1 MNVLINTVSGE
12 PVSALEG
19 ILIALLG
26 YLVVYI
32 GLTLLMLVVY
42 TLGKVFLAKGRQESV
57 AIKENA
63 ALDKATDT
71 GDDEEAAIVAMMAA
85 TVLLNQDAFE

>member
-1 MNVLINTVSGE
+1 MNVLINAVSGE

-19 ILIALLG
+19 ILIALAG

-42 TLGKVFLAKGRQESV
+42 ALGKVFVTAGSQESAV
-57 AIKENA
+57 PKEE
-63 ALDKATDT
+63 KASGKAVDT
-71 GDDEEAAIVAMMAA
+71 VEDEEAAIVAMMAA
-85 TVLLNQDAFE
+85 TVLLHRDQ